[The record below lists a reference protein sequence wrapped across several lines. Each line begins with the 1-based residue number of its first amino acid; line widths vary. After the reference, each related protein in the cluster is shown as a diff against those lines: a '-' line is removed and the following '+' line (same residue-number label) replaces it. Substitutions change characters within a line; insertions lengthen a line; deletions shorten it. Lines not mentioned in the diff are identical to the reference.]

1 MNTETHME
9 LKPAP
14 LKDRMTVYIGAL
26 VVIIV
31 SWLYILGMGWHM
43 NTLPFVNNPTAM
55 NMDMDMDMDK
65 KPMDMDMDKKPM
77 DMDMDK
83 KPMDMDMGM
92 DTEMTLVDKVLSW
105 MPPSQGS
112 WMLKDFMLLFIMW
125 SVMMIAMMTP
135 SILPML
141 LLFTTL
147 NSRNKDNGKEANSTM
162 ILLSGYLFSWVLFS
176 LVITFPQYAMHT
188 SGLLNPMMEP
198 THAYLGTVMLCLA
211 GIYQFTPFKDAC
223 LTVCQ
228 SPLSF
233 LMNNWKDGKL
243 GTFIV
248 GYKHGFYCIGC
259 CWALMMTLFALGV
272 MNIMWVMI
280 LTLFVLFEK
289 LAYKRPIL
297 YRQVTGIFFI
307 GWGIFLVV

>member
-1 MNTETHME
+1 MNTETNME
-9 LKPAP
+9 FKPAP

-43 NTLPFVNNPTAM
+43 NTLPFVNNPAAM
-55 NMDMDMDMDK
+55 NMDMDMGMDK
-65 KPMDMDMDKKPM
+65 KPMDMGMDKKPM
-77 DMDMDK
+77 DMGMDK
-83 KPMDMDMGM
+83 KPMDMGM

-112 WMLKDFMLLFIMW
+112 WMLKDFTLLFIMW

-147 NSRNKDNGKEANSTM
+147 NSRNKDNGKEVNSTM
-162 ILLSGYLFSWVLFS
+162 TLLSGYLFSWVLFS
-176 LVITFPQYAMHT
+176 LVITFPQYAMHK

-211 GIYQFTPFKDAC
+211 GLYQFTPFKDAC

-289 LAYKRPIL
+289 LAYRRPIL
-297 YRQVTGIFFI
+297 FRQVTGIFLI
-307 GWGIFLVV
+307 GWGILLAV